1 MNITLTEVAEL
12 RLRTF
17 LKSKVDS
24 PERGVRIGVHDGGCN
39 GYEYDVKLAKSP
51 HTDDIVLDNG
61 RIKLYVDPTNASLL
75 DGIEVDYIE
84 SLVESGFKFSNPN
97 ATDTCG
103 CGKSFKAGDCTPAG
117 VSCT

>member
-51 HTDDIVLDNG
+51 HADDIVLDNG

-103 CGKSFKAGDCTPAG
+103 CGKSFKAGDCTPKG
-117 VSCT
+117 VACS